1 MNEYERYECDKCAGK
16 GKYYQCGEYSTT
28 VPFRCS
34 NCNGE
39 GYLDWVENI
48 VGKRPPERLES
59 YWDSSSS
66 IQIDKTAAQV
76 AILHPRGHGKTAFLE
91 AQQLIDREIIQVM
104 SNKIAIEID
113 KQIIDELYGKEK
125 G

>member
-16 GKYYQCGEYSTT
+16 GRYYKCGEYSQT

>member
-16 GKYYQCGEYSTT
+16 GKYYKCGEYSQT

-39 GYLDWVENI
+39 GYLDWIENI

-59 YWDSSSS
+59 YWDSSSY

-104 SNKIAIEID
+104 SNKIAMEID
-113 KQIIDELYGKEK
+113 KLIIDELCGKEK